1 MQGPIGA
8 HGMAERILIIE
19 DESAIADALIYVLG
33 TEGFAVQWCALAGE
47 VLKAVQHSPPAL
59 VILDVG
65 LPDQSGFELC
75 RQLRTFSDVPVIFLT
90 ARKEE
95 IDRIVGLEIGAD
107 DYVVKPFSPREM
119 AARVKAI
126 LRRSRAPQ
134 QKQAEIAAS
143 SEAQVFQLDEN
154 RKRIRYHGSWLD
166 LTRYEY
172 LILSTLLRRPQHVL
186 SRAQLMDAVWD
197 DPGASFDRAVDTHI
211 KGIRAKL
218 NKIAPNEDPI
228 RTHRGLGYSL
238 EFTSVDLRP

>member
-1 MQGPIGA
+1 
-8 HGMAERILIIE
+8 MAERILIIE
-19 DESAIADALIYVLG
+19 DESAIADALVYVLG
-33 TEGFAVQWCALAGE
+33 TEGFEVQWCALAGDG
-47 VLKAVQHSPPAL
+47 LKAVQTNPPAL

-126 LRRSRAPQ
+126 LRRSRAAVTLA
-134 QKQAEIAAS
+134 AEAATATPF
-143 SEAQVFQLDEN
+143 ELDEQ
-154 RKRIRYHGSWLD
+154 RKRICYHSVWLD

-218 NKIAPNEDPI
+218 NRVAPGEDPI

-238 EFTSVDLRP
+238 ETQAAGVRR